1 VSDYLVLTP
10 EVREQAESWLD
21 QLEAKVGV
29 IEDGARQLSESEA
42 ASLRDALEDVRSNT
56 AFARAAFSGARSLTE
71 LPSAYCSVPTHPSR
85 ELAILIHAAGEEF
98 GGTPWPLI
106 EHAKATLEDPHRR
119 PFLLVVGTVL
129 ASVFTSL
136 TQGVWNDYPEY
147 APEGWNKPQPSEA

>member
-10 EVREQAESWLD
+10 QVREQAESWLD
-21 QLEAKVGV
+21 LLEAKVGF

-56 AFARAAFSGARSLTE
+56 AFARAAFAGTRLLTE
-71 LPSAYCSVPTHPSR
+71 LPTPYCSVPTHPSR
-85 ELAILIHAAGEEF
+85 ELSTLIHAAGEEF
-98 GGTPWPLI
+98 GGTPWPMI
-106 EHAKATLEDPHRR
+106 ECAKAILEDAQRR

-129 ASVFTSL
+129 AFVFTSL

-147 APEGWNKPQPSEA
+147 APEGWNKPTPSDA